1 MEEKELPKGW
11 KIVKLGEV
19 CNILDNMRVPIN
31 SSERVKRIEGKSK
44 NELFPY
50 YGATGQVGFIDEY
63 IFDGEYVLL
72 GEDAAPFLDPFK
84 DKAYLVTG
92 KFWVNNHAHILQAK
106 ESNKF
111 LLHYLNV
118 VKYIDFVTGTTRL
131 KLNQS
136 RMKEI
141 PVPLP
146 LFPEQTQIVSKIEE
160 LFSEIDKGV
169 EQMKLAQEQLKVYRQ
184 SVLKWAFEGK
194 LTNENVKEGEL
205 PKGWKW
211 KAFGDIMDLLTDYH
225 SNGSY
230 EKLKENV
237 ELKDEKDY
245 ATMIRATNF
254 EKKNFKDFKY
264 ISKSAYNFLAK
275 SKLFGGEIL
284 IGKIGNAG
292 RIYFMPNLK
301 RPCSLAMNLFLVR
314 VNNETNNKYI
324 HYHLISEKSKR
335 EISSYV
341 KGVGNPTI
349 DKKSIRKIAIAYP
362 PLEEQEL
369 IVSEIES
376 RLSVCDKL
384 EETIETSLKQ
394 AETLRQSI
402 LKKAFEGKLI

>member
-1 MEEKELPKGW
+1 MEEKDLPKGW
-11 KIVKLGEV
+11 KMVEFKKACDVLSANGIKIKQKNYLENGKYPVIDQGQNLIGGYYNDKNFLVEDEPPYIVFGDHTKVKKFINFKFIPGADGIKIFKPKDFFNPKLFYYFLFSIKIPDKGYARHFQFL
-19 CNILDNMRVPIN
+19 N
-31 SSERVKRIEGKSK
+31 KS
-44 NELFPY
+44 L
-50 YGATGQVGFIDEY
+50 
-63 IFDGEYVLL
+63 
-72 GEDAAPFLDPFK
+72 
-84 DKAYLVTG
+84 
-92 KFWVNNHAHILQAK
+92 
-106 ESNKF
+106 
-111 LLHYLNV
+111 
-118 VKYIDFVTGTTRL
+118 
-131 KLNQS
+131 
-136 RMKEI
+136 I
-141 PVPLP
+141 PVPSL
-146 LFPEQTQIVSKIEE
+146 PEQEQIVSKIEE

-194 LTNENVKEGEL
+194 LTNENVKDGEL
-205 PKGWKW
+205 PKGWEW

-292 RIYFMPNLK
+292 RIYFMPDLK